1 MHRSSVTTITFFL
14 IAALIMLVPF
24 ANTPNL
30 FSNPAMARGYNA
42 NNNYNNYYDDNDM
55 LSEYPTDVSTY
66 ECRTGIFEGFF
77 VSSVEFCD
85 AK

>member
-30 FSNPAMARGYNA
+30 FSNPAMAQGYNA
-42 NNNYNNYYDDNDM
+42 NNNDNNYYDDNDM
-55 LSEYPTDVSTY
+55 FSKYPLM
-66 ECRTGIFEGFF
+66 
-77 VSSVEFCD
+77 
-85 AK
+85 